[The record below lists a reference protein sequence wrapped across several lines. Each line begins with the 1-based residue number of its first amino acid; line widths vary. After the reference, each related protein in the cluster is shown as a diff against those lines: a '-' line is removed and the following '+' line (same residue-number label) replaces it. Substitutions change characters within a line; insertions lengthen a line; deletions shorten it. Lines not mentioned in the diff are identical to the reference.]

1 MLTLLSVSTG
11 PKPANLLDYDGSFN
25 STLFPRYCTLYC
37 ISWFECLRF
46 LRGLC
51 CAVLQIFTPHRTVHS
66 ITFAGPSSH
75 NLSTMTSTYVLIIT
89 SPRARC
95 CRGSTCSVRVQR
107 VGCTTGI
114 CNSNEVG
121 MSPAFC
127 AATRCCGDAMR
138 LQCYAAMR
146 RRCDGDA
153 TAQTA
158 MQPRRNRRGNRRR
171 NWRSICRYFCKNT
184 AG

>member
-1 MLTLLSVSTG
+1 M
-11 PKPANLLDYDGSFN
+11 
-25 STLFPRYCTLYC
+25 
-37 ISWFECLRF
+37 FEIF
-46 LRGLC
+46 AWIVLC
-51 CAVLQIFTPHRTVHS
+51 RLQIFTPHRTVHS

-95 CRGSTCSVRVQR
+95 CRGSTSSVRVQR

-138 LQCYAAMR
+138 LQCQPAAPPTAFGCGRGGAKPARGR
-146 RRCDGDA
+146 RSAKQNKVCSWFDDCV
-153 TAQTA
+153 Q
-158 MQPRRNRRGNRRR
+158 
-171 NWRSICRYFCKNT
+171 
-184 AG
+184 

>member
-1 MLTLLSVSTG
+1 V
-11 PKPANLLDYDGSFN
+11 
-25 STLFPRYCTLYC
+25 
-37 ISWFECLRF
+37 FEIF
-46 LRGLC
+46 AWIVLC
-51 CAVLQIFTPHRTVHS
+51 RLQIFTPHRTVHS

-95 CRGSTCSVRVQR
+95 CRGSTSSVRVQR

-158 MQPRRNRRGNRRR
+158 IQPRRNRRGNRRR